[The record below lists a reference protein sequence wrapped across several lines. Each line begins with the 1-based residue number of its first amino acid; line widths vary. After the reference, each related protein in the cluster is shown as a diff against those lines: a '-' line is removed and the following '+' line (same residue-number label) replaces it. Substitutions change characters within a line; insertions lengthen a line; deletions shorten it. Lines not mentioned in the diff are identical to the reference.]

1 MADYLNMIKI
11 FFFHIVRLLHCALL
25 PWVFY
30 LCQFVGNIESLVHLK
45 QMSLFG
51 QRLPNGISDRISSQ
65 LSGILITSGQ
75 YLPTFYNPA
84 FML

>member
-11 FFFHIVRLLHCALL
+11 IFFSHCEIITWCTVTMGVLSL
-25 PWVFY
+25 SVCWY
-30 LCQFVGNIESLVHLK
+30 IESLVHLK
-45 QMSLFG
+45 QMSFFG

-65 LSGILITSGQ
+65 LSGILITSGL

-84 FML
+84 LML